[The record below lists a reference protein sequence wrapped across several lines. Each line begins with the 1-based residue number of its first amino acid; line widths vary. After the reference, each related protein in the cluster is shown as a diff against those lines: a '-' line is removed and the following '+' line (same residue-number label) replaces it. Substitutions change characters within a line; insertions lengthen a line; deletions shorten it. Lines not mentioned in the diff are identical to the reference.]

1 MYSYFFGGF
10 DFFDFCLLQDVRS
23 GFDLFLLC
31 LLVKIDCSVVVIAW
45 QLLKEA
51 VGLCDVIYN
60 HSRLIY
66 IVQLA
71 FLSATLCFQFW
82 ILKHSN
88 D

>member
-1 MYSYFFGGF
+1 MYSYFLGGF

-51 VGLCDVIYN
+51 VGLCDVIYD
-60 HSRLIY
+60 HSRLFY